1 MDEKEIKKL
10 ISLFSKHPFLTELEV
25 EESGKRVRLKRG
37 EPTHHAA
44 ADTACVMNIPMTHH
58 EESPAPAKQET
69 RHNVLKIESPMVGTF
84 YRSSSPNAKP
94 FVEAGDLVRK
104 GKVVCI
110 IEAMK
115 LMNEIESDV
124 DGKILEILPQN
135 GHPVEY
141 GEPLFLLEPL

>member
-1 MDEKEIKKL
+1 MDEKEIKKI
-10 ISLFSKHPFLTELEV
+10 ISLFKKHSFLSELEV
-25 EESGKRVRLKRG
+25 EESGKRIRLKRG
-37 EPTHHAA
+37 DASQPAQTEAVHQPLSHK
-44 ADTACVMNIPMTHH
+44 
-58 EESPAPAKQET
+58 EEAPARAARATGQT
-69 RHNVLKIESPMVGTF
+69 LLKIESPMVGTF
-84 YRSSSPNAKP
+84 YRAPSQNSKF
-94 FVEAGDLVRK
+94 FVEVGDTVRK

-124 DGKILEILPQN
+124 DGKITEILPQN